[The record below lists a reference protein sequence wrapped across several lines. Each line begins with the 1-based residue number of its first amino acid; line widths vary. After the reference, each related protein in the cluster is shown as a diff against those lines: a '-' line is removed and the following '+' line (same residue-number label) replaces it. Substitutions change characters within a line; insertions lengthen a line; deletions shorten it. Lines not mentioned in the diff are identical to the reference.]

1 MPRLLNTG
9 VTAALLRTPD
19 LPLYTLKNITTGVTV
34 QTTDPGR
41 ALVTGKW
48 ADVGKIKVPNLRALA
63 ARAPYFHNGSQAN
76 LTDVVQF
83 YDKRFQIGF
92 TPQEVA
98 DLTNF
103 LQAL

>member
-1 MPRLLNTG
+1 MNTG
-9 VTAALLRTPD
+9 IAAAILRTPD
-19 LPLYTLKNITTGVTV
+19 MPLYTLKNIATGASI

-41 ALVTGKW
+41 ALVTGDW
-48 ADVGKIKVPNLRALA
+48 SDVGKFKVPNLRGLA
-63 ARAPYFHNGSQAN
+63 ARAPYFHNGSQPN
-76 LTDVVQF
+76 LAGVVQF

-92 TPQEVA
+92 TPQEVT